1 MDSSA
6 TEQTGEG
13 SATAAAPPAP
23 VDFFISRRGRQ
34 AAIAQEVAQVL
45 LDAGY
50 SVLVQDFDIPQGAN
64 FVAKMHEALK
74 RSRHLIVLWTQ
85 DYDASPH
92 TMAEVTNFMADAA
105 RPGRER
111 RLILLRVD
119 EHEPDGLFA
128 GIVFG
133 DLAGVTDVE
142 ERRRRILAAAEGRAL
157 ATPRRPKLFQNVP
170 PRDLNFTGRDAGLAE
185 LRRLFADAEQTGTA
199 TRVAIHGMGGVGK
212 SSLAAEYA
220 HRYAGDYGGASWA
233 AAESRAALLASL
245 ASLAISLE
253 PKFALEPDQGQAARL
268 ALARIGAFAPPFLLI
283 YDNLDTPEAL
293 RDLAPPTGVH
303 LIVTSRWADWGGRA
317 AELRLTTLAP
327 KAACELLQK
336 RAGSSDA
343 DGAERLA
350 EALGFLPL
358 ALDHAGAYCK
368 LTGTRFDAYRS
379 KIDARVVRAPKGVS
393 YPASIAATLGL
404 AVESIAK
411 DHAVTLPLLGFL
423 AFLAPD
429 NIPVDLIPLS
439 LAEEDDRAEAL
450 MALFSVSLIDHAT
463 LESGEAG
470 IAVHRLVQAATRSM
484 LGEAKAMSSLEGVTL
499 RLAEVFPRNAE
510 HDPQTWPRC
519 RMLLPHVLAARE
531 HLSGR
536 QHNIAAASS
545 LFNSAGVYLRRH
557 GVFATA
563 EPLLHDAV
571 LISERL
577 HGRRGPET
585 AIPLSSLAAVLHDQG
600 DYAQAEPAY
609 REVVDMI
616 DPILG
621 TNHPL
626 VPELLHN
633 FANLLRDTGRQEE
646 ARKVA
651 EKAIAYGLAQGEVDD
666 AGALMR
672 LNNLGN
678 LYVHAGRKAQAEECY
693 RKAIEVGRETLG
705 PHHPDIARPLNNL
718 GNLLRQAGRYAEA
731 EELYGLAATTAQE
744 AFGHDHQHV
753 GRSLHNLALSAQMQ
767 RQYEKSAQLFGEAI
781 DILSK
786 SLGEDHPTTA
796 RARRNLANSLMRM
809 SRYDDALRQAELALT
824 SHAKTRTSERWLK
837 DAARC
842 CAQALSALGRKAEAE
857 EIRARFLSTKSKTA
871 E

>member
-6 TEQTGEG
+6 AQETGEG
-13 SATAAAPPAP
+13 SAAAAPPAP

-34 AAIAQEVAQVL
+34 AAVAQEVAQVL
-45 LDAGY
+45 MDAGY
-50 SVLVQDFDIPQGAN
+50 SVLVQDFDIPHGSN

-74 RSRHLIVLWTQ
+74 RCRHLIVLWTQ

-92 TMAEVTNFMADAA
+92 TMTEVTNFVADAA

-133 DLAGVTDVE
+133 DLAGVTDPE

-157 ATPRRPKLFQNVP
+157 AAPRRPKLFQNVP
-170 PRDLNFTGRDAGLAE
+170 PRDLNFTGRDADLAE
-185 LRRLFADAEQTGTA
+185 LRRLFADAEQSGAA
-199 TRVAIHGMGGVGK
+199 TRIAIHGMGGVGK
-212 SSLAAEYA
+212 SSLATEYA
-220 HRYAGDYGGASWA
+220 HRHAGDYGGVSWA
-233 AAESRAALLASL
+233 GAESRAALLASL
-245 ASLAISLE
+245 AGLAVSLE
-253 PKFALEPDQGQAARL
+253 AKFALEPDQGQVARL
-268 ALARIGAFAPPFLLI
+268 ALARIGSFAPPFLLI

-293 RDLAPPTGVH
+293 RDLAPPSGVH

-327 KAACELLQK
+327 KAASELLRK

-379 KIDARVVRAPKGVS
+379 KIDARLVRAPKGVS

-404 AVESIAK
+404 AVENAAK
-411 DHAVTLPLLGFL
+411 DHAVALPLLGFL
-423 AFLAPD
+423 AYLAPD
-429 NIPVDLIPLS
+429 NIPVDLIPLG

-450 MALFSVSLIDHAT
+450 MALSSVSLIDHAT
-463 LESGEAG
+463 LETGEAG
-470 IAVHRLVQAATRSM
+470 IAVHRLVQAAMRTL
-484 LGEAKAMSSLEGVTL
+484 LGEAKAMSSLEAVTL
-499 RLAEVFPRNAE
+499 RLAEVFPPNAE
-510 HDPQTWPRC
+510 HDPQAWPRC
-519 RMLLPHVLAARE
+519 RLLLPHVLAVRE
-531 HLSGR
+531 HLAGR

-563 EPLLHDAV
+563 EPLLRDAV
-571 LISERL
+571 LVSERL
-577 HGRRGPET
+577 HGRRSLEA
-585 AIPLSSLAAVLHDQG
+585 AIPLSNLAAVLHDQG
-600 DYAQAEPAY
+600 TYVQAESAY

-616 DPILG
+616 DTVLG
-621 TNHPL
+621 TNQSL
-626 VPELLHN
+626 VAELLHN

-646 ARKVA
+646 ARKIA
-651 EKAIAYGLAQGEVDD
+651 EKAIAYGLAQGELDD

-693 RKAIEVGRETLG
+693 RNAIEVGRKTLG

-718 GNLLRQAGRYAEA
+718 GNLLRQTGRYTEA
-731 EELYGLAATTAQE
+731 EELYRLAAATAQE
-744 AFGHDHQHV
+744 AFGHEHQHV

-767 RQYEKSAQLFGEAI
+767 RHYEMSVQLFHEAI

-809 SRYDDALRQAELALT
+809 SRYDEALRQAELALA
-824 SHAKTRTSERWLK
+824 SHAKAPTSERWLK
-837 DAARC
+837 DAARS
-842 CAQALSALGRKAEAE
+842 CAQALTALHRQAEAE
-857 EIRARFLSTKSKTA
+857 EIRARFLLTKPKTA